1 MTTGSVTVGP
11 VLIAT
16 IVAGT
21 CFAAA
26 LLPTHTNACKTLTW
40 SATPIFAA
48 PEPTLSTSTVVVAV
62 RESTVTIAG
71 SYFVSPTT
79 VVLKAGSTTLST
91 ASVTVHH
98 RHLITVAL
106 SSAIAESLEGE
117 AVKVTI
123 TSNGITQ
130 CTAAQQVGVVG
141 PGTKLS
147 SKHRRT
153 LCTDLTTPMHTHH
166 TGRHHTTHTNQWLP
180 TDVQRPGLSGHADCL
195 LGLGR
200 LLGLRPA
207 PSLLTGSKL
216 SRCPSWH

>member
-1 MTTGSVTVGP
+1 MTTGSVTIGP

-21 CFAAA
+21 VQPPSSQHT
-26 LLPTHTNACKTLTW
+26 PTLANTHIVCC
-40 SATPIFAA
+40 SMFAA
-48 PEPTLSTSTVVVAV
+48 PAPTLSTSTVVVAV

-79 VVLKAGSTTLST
+79 VVLVAGSTTLST

-106 SSAIAESLEGE
+106 SSPIADSLEGE

-123 TSNGITQ
+123 TSNSITQ

-141 PGTKLS
+141 PGT
-147 SKHRRT
+147 
-153 LCTDLTTPMHTHH
+153 
-166 TGRHHTTHTNQWLP
+166 
-180 TDVQRPGLSGHADCL
+180 
-195 LGLGR
+195 
-200 LLGLRPA
+200 
-207 PSLLTGSKL
+207 
-216 SRCPSWH
+216 